1 MILTK
6 NLIGLNSPKKI
17 SFKSK
22 KDSNRNSLFNL
33 SRKMRKT
40 IEISLNRGKPSC
52 QKKVQGTRLSAKEDR
67 FIV

>member
-33 SRKMRKT
+33 FRKMRKT
-40 IEISLNRGKPSC
+40 IEISLNQGKPLC

>member
-17 SFKSK
+17 LFKSK

-33 SRKMRKT
+33 FRKMRKT
-40 IEISLNRGKPSC
+40 IEISLNQGKPLC
-52 QKKVQGTRLSAKEDR
+52 LKKVQGTRLSVKEDR

>member
-22 KDSNRNSLFNL
+22 KDSNQNSLFNL
-33 SRKMRKT
+33 FKKMRKT
-40 IEISLNRGKPSC
+40 IEISLNQGKPSC
-52 QKKVQGTRLSAKEDR
+52 PKKVQGTRLSVKEDR
-67 FIV
+67 FIA